1 MSDAGLLNS
10 LERWAAPYWTNFRSL
25 KQLQQWD
32 PYEALCYFIEYSELQ
47 RLNTACPE
55 WWQTPTER
63 KVFIN
68 YLDDTPRVEVKLQE
82 MFGVS
87 ESPKI
92 IDNRQVVTVDLLS
105 PAGRLLQRT
114 NDLASFWQNA
124 YADVRKEMRGRYPK
138 HPWPED
144 PLNATATFKTKR
156 QQ

>member
-1 MSDAGLLNS
+1 
-10 LERWAAPYWTNFRSL
+10 
-25 KQLQQWD
+25 
-32 PYEALCYFIEYSELQ
+32 
-47 RLNTACPE
+47 
-55 WWQTPTER
+55 
-63 KVFIN
+63 
-68 YLDDTPRVEVKLQE
+68 